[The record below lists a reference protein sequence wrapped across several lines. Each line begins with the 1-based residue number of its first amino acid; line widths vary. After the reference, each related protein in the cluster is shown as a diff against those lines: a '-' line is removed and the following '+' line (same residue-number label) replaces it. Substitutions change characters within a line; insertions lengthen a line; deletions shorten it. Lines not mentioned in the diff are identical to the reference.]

1 MHRKGYSVKLLEVD
15 RPGGIL
21 MSNKNVLS
29 DVKK

>member
-1 MHRKGYSVKLLEVD
+1 MHRKGYSVRLLEVG
-15 RPGGIL
+15 RPEGTL